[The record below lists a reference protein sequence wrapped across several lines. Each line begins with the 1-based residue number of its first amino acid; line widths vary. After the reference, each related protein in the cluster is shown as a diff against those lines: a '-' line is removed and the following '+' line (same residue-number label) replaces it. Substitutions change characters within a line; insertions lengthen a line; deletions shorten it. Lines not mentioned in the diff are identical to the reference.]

1 VSIDALLLHLEED
14 AAREAARLRDDA
26 EHRAAEMVARAEA
39 EAGRRRALHLERTAE
54 ERRRAGER
62 QIATARAEARE
73 RFLAVRAGVLDRV
86 FEQGM
91 ARLQAMPVTQYA
103 AGAGALALEAVR
115 YLERGPA
122 VLLSPADA
130 VSATAAAVL
139 GVPDVVVESS
149 DVAAGVTGHSADGRV
164 TVDNTLVAILARRR
178 ADLAIDLC
186 ERIEGG

>member
-14 AAREAARLRDDA
+14 AARESARLRNDA
-26 EHRAAEMVARAEA
+26 ERRAAEIVARAEA
-39 EAGRRRALHLERTAE
+39 DAARKRALHLERVAE
-54 ERRRAGER
+54 ERRTAGER
-62 QIATARAEARE
+62 QIATARAVARE

-86 FEQGM
+86 FERGATLLEEM
-91 ARLQAMPVTQYA
+91 PIARYA
-103 AGAGALALEAVR
+103 AGAGALALEAAR

-139 GVPDVVVESS
+139 GLPDVVVESA
-149 DVAAGVTGHSADGRV
+149 DVAAGVTGRSADGRV

-186 ERIEGG
+186 ARIEGG

>member
-1 VSIDALLLHLEED
+1 MSIDALLLHLEED
-14 AAREAARLRDDA
+14 AARESARLRDDA
-26 EHRAAEMVARAEA
+26 ERRAAEIVARAEA
-39 EAGRRRALHLERTAE
+39 DAARKLALHLERTAE
-54 ERRRAGER
+54 ERRTAGER
-62 QIATARAEARE
+62 QIATARAVARE
-73 RFLAVRAGVLDRV
+73 RFLAVRAGALDRV
-86 FEQGM
+86 FELGT
-91 ARLQAMPVTQYA
+91 RLLKDMPITRYA
-103 AGAGALALEAVR
+103 DGAGALAVGAAR

-139 GVPDVVVESS
+139 GLPDLVVESA

-186 ERIEGG
+186 ARIEGH

>member
-14 AAREAARLRDDA
+14 AARESARLRHEA
-26 EHRAAEMVARAEA
+26 ERRAADMVARAEA
-39 EAGRRRALHLERTAE
+39 EAARKRALHLERTAE
-54 ERRRAGER
+54 LQRTAGER
-62 QIATARAEARE
+62 QVATARAVARA
-73 RFLAVRAGVLDRV
+73 RFLAVRAGVLDQV
-86 FEQGM
+86 FERGA
-91 ARLQAMPVTQYA
+91 ARLQALPVALYA

-115 YLERGPA
+115 YLEGGPA

-139 GVPDVVVESS
+139 GVPEVVVESA
-149 DVAAGVTGHSADGRV
+149 DVAAGVTGRSADGRV

-186 ERIEGG
+186 ARIEGG